1 MIDIYI
7 SNSVELNL
15 VSKTDILYFKL
26 VKKQQ
31 DVYVET
37 WIILVTVFFS
47 VDIDFLWIKP
57 HDATSE
63 IIWHA
68 LLVDNKEFKREL
80 K

>member
-31 DVYVET
+31 DLYVET
-37 WIILVTVFFS
+37 WIILVTLFFS

-63 IIWHA
+63 IIWNA